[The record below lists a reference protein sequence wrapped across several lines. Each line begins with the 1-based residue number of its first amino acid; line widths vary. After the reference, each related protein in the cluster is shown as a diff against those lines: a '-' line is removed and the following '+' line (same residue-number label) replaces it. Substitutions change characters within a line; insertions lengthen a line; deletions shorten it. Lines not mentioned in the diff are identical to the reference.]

1 MNFTKKHN
9 IKHII
14 TRGHAGVVERFV
26 RTLKNMMFKRLKHEP
41 DKTWYQIIHEILV
54 TLNYIRKSSAPGLT
68 PAEAREPENLI
79 KVKGYM
85 ERRRNDTRKYPPV
98 KVGDFVSL
106 YRKRRN
112 FEKENIGLWSDKKY
126 EVKKIED
133 IPNVGKLY
141 HLDGHQQP
149 VLRAEILI

>member
-1 MNFTKKHN
+1 M
-9 IKHII
+9 
-14 TRGHAGVVERFV
+14 
-26 RTLKNMMFKRLKHEP
+26 
-41 DKTWYQIIHEILV
+41 
-54 TLNYIRKSSAPGLT
+54 
-68 PAEAREPENLI
+68 
-79 KVKGYM
+79 
-85 ERRRNDTRKYPPV
+85 

-133 IPNVGKLY
+133 VPNVGKLY